1 MKIQAAM
8 ISRMSKD
15 VGKISKLLEEF
26 GLDENTLIIFSS
38 DNGAHG
44 KRRDVKII

>member
-1 MKIQAAM
+1 M

-15 VGKISKLLEEF
+15 VGKISKLLEKL
-26 GLDENTLIIFSS
+26 GLDKNTLIMFSS

-44 KRRDVKII
+44 KGDPTIF